1 MIDISLLS
9 SRSRQLAGL
18 DISSSS
24 VKLVELSANDRGG
37 LRVERYVI
45 ELLPRDAVVDG
56 DIANFDG
63 VADGIRRAL
72 RRFGGNPR
80 NVAVALP
87 ATSVI
92 TKKII
97 MPDGLRELDMELQVE
112 SEAAQYIPFALDEV
126 NIDFQVVGPAGTPG
140 DIEVL
145 VAASRKDKVEDRVG
159 VAEAAGLK
167 VAVVD
172 VESLAVEA
180 AFELVVEQLPNS
192 ARGKLVGLINIGAAM
207 TNFTVLRDGQ
217 RVYSREQQFGGNQ
230 LTQDIARQ
238 FGMSSEEAESA
249 KRGDNLPPEY
259 ADLLRPFMDS
269 VALEVSRAL
278 QFFFT
283 STQYNAID
291 YLVLAGGCAVIPGLA
306 EIVGGRTQVQT
317 IVANPFSNMAVSS
330 KLASKKLQAEAP
342 SLMAACGL
350 ALRRFDE

>member
-37 LRVERYVI
+37 LRIERYVI

-72 RRFGGNPR
+72 RRFGSNPK

-87 ATSVI
+87 VTFVS
-92 TKKII
+92 TKKIV

-126 NIDFQVVGPAGTPG
+126 NIDFQVIGPAGTPG

-145 VAASRKDKVEDRVG
+145 VAAARKDKVEDRIG

-172 VESLAVEA
+172 VESFAIEA

-192 ARGKLVGLINIGAAM
+192 ARGKLVGLVNIGASS
-207 TNFTVLRDGQ
+207 TTFTVLRDGQ
-217 RVYSREQQFGGNQ
+217 RLYSREQQFGGNQ

-238 FGMSSEEAESA
+238 FGMSTEEAESA

-259 ADLLRPFMDS
+259 SDLLRPFMDS

-283 STQYNAID
+283 STQYNAVD

-317 IVANPFSNMAVSS
+317 IVANPFSDMAQSS